1 MRKLPKRLINVENR
15 ERPRIIDTEEMK
27 MDAQEVDYVAFSH
40 KLSNIPKDAETT
52 KKNIENRK
60 KKKIPSDKL
69 PVSFK
74 EVIAMTNSF
83 GIKYLWIDSL
93 CTINEGQDGD
103 SADQTDT
110 TETTFSGAYCVIAV
124 CDSGNAAHGFLGDRE
139 SDCVQMGN
147 IFISNVTN
155 DFERDV
161 LQSVL
166 NGDGW
171 LMQLRALARRTIF
184 FTTNQMYWEC
194 GDGIRC
200 ETLAKLKQLVCV
212 LKSVLSHI

>member
-52 KKNIENRK
+52 EKNLENRK

-110 TETTFSGAYCVIAV
+110 TETTFSGAYCVVAV

-155 DFERDV
+155 DFEQDV

-200 ETLAKLKQLVCV
+200 ETLAKLKRLVCV

>member
-1 MRKLPKRLINVENR
+1 MCKLPKRLICVENR

-27 MDAQEVDYVAFSH
+27 MDSQQIDYVAFSH

-52 KKNIENRK
+52 EKNLENR

-74 EVIAMTNSF
+74 EVIAMKNSV

-93 CTINEGQDGD
+93 CTINEGREGD

-124 CDSGNAAHGFLGDRE
+124 CDSGNAP
-139 SDCVQMGN
+139 MGSSEIEYLIVSRWA
-147 IFISNVTN
+147 IFS
-155 DFERDV
+155 
-161 LQSVL
+161 S
-166 NGDGW
+166 
-171 LMQLRALARRTIF
+171 LM
-184 FTTNQMYWEC
+184 
-194 GDGIRC
+194 
-200 ETLAKLKQLVCV
+200 
-212 LKSVLSHI
+212 

>member
-52 KKNIENRK
+52 EKNLENRK

>member
-1 MRKLPKRLINVENR
+1 MN
-15 ERPRIIDTEEMK
+15 
-27 MDAQEVDYVAFSH
+27 AQEVDYVAFSH

-52 KKNIENRK
+52 EKNLENRK

>member
-1 MRKLPKRLINVENR
+1 MGRLPKRLINVENR

-27 MDAQEVDYVAFSH
+27 MDPQEVDYVAFSH
-40 KLSNIPKDAETT
+40 KLSNVPKDAETT
-52 KKNIENRK
+52 EKNLENR

-93 CTINEGQDGD
+93 CTINEGRDGD

-110 TETTFSGAYCVIAV
+110 TDTTFSGAYCVIAV
-124 CDSGNAAHGFLGDRE
+124 CDAGNAAHGFLGDRE

-147 IFISNVTN
+147 IFYSTTTN

-161 LQSVL
+161 LRSVL
-166 NGDGW
+166 NRDGW
-171 LMQLRALARRTIF
+171 VMQLRALARRTIF
-184 FTTNQMYWEC
+184 FTANQVYWEC

-200 ETLAKLKQLVCV
+200 ETLAKLKRLVCV
-212 LKSVLSHI
+212 LKSLLS